1 MTSCRHNPLL
11 LFRQFGAQ
19 KASNGSV
26 TFFVGFAT
34 KNVRQN
40 SATSP
45 TTSAVS
51 VATTTMTSDGALR
64 MTVVHQDTFGIIFLT
79 FAIAW
84 IVLQ

>member
-45 TTSAVS
+45 TTSAIPV
-51 VATTTMTSDGALR
+51 VTTTMTSDGALQ
-64 MTVVHQDTFGIIFLT
+64 MTVVHRDIFGIILIL
-79 FAIAW
+79 AVAW

>member
-26 TFFVGFAT
+26 TFFVVFAT

-40 SATSP
+40 SATTGP

-51 VATTTMTSDGALR
+51 VATTTMTSDGAL
-64 MTVVHQDTFGIIFLT
+64 
-79 FAIAW
+79 
-84 IVLQ
+84 